1 MARELQRVGS
11 NRPVNV
17 VRNDTEGT
25 AAGPGRTGGAADTR
39 FRFSSNIAGPII
51 LIGDLLCLAIS
62 VPIALLAYWFFIN
75 SGIEPSVHVFG
86 LCATASTFILLRSS
100 RRSYRQSFVS
110 LLDHGDPIMD
120 ALASVLIASAL
131 VWQFGLIENLSR
143 GVTLFYALALVMT
156 LIVSRPLVH
165 ATLRG
170 LARRGSIQQ
179 RIAFYGAGPESV
191 DLIRR
196 TLEGL
201 DLPHV
206 RFLGIA
212 DDRFKDDWP
221 RDMDFVGGIDAL
233 LAKARAGEL
242 DQVLLCTPGL
252 TKERVAT
259 IVDQLSSVS
268 VDVAVIPPLAIE
280 LAPDYEVHLLGQIP
294 VLMLWQRPF
303 RDINSILKRTED
315 LVISGIAVIL
325 LSPVLLIAAL
335 AVRLSGPGPILFV
348 QPRLGFNNEEIQVF
362 KFRTM
367 HADKT
372 DVGGNATTT
381 RGDPRITGVG
391 RWLRRSSVDEL
402 PQLLNVIIGD
412 MSLVGPRP
420 HAIHMKVGD
429 RHYQDAVRGYASRH
443 RVKPGITG
451 LAQVNGLRGEIR
463 TIDRAEQRVKFDK
476 RYIESWSLGL
486 DLKIMALTVRAI
498 FWDSDAY

>member
-1 MARELQRVGS
+1 M
-11 NRPVNV
+11 NV
-17 VRNDTEGT
+17 VRNDTDVHT
-25 AAGPGRTGGAADTR
+25 AAAMKADGAR
-39 FRFSSNIAGPII
+39 GVVQSRHRFSSNIAGPII
-51 LIGDLLCLAIS
+51 LIGDLLCLLSS
-62 VPIALLAYWFFIN
+62 VPIALFAYWMVSHQN
-75 SGIEPSVHVFG
+75 LVASVHVFG
-86 LCATASTFILLRSS
+86 LFATASTFILLRSS

-110 LLDHGDPIMD
+110 LFDHGDPIMD

-131 VWQFGLIENLSR
+131 VWQFGLIENFSR
-143 GVTLFYALALVMT
+143 GVTLFYAAALVFT
-156 LIVSRPLVH
+156 LMVSRPLVR

-170 LARRGSIQQ
+170 LARRGSIEQ
-179 RIAFYGAGPESV
+179 RIAFYGAGPDSLA
-191 DLIRR
+191 LIRR

-206 RFLGIA
+206 RFLGVA
-212 DDRFKDDWP
+212 DDRVTGEWPKDLE
-221 RDMDFVGGIDAL
+221 FVGGIDAL
-233 LAKARAGEL
+233 VSRARAGEL
-242 DQVLLCTPGL
+242 DQVLMCTPGL

-268 VDVAVIPPLAIE
+268 VDVAIVPPIAIE
-280 LAPDYEVHLLGQIP
+280 LAPDYEVHLLGNIP

-303 RDINSILKRTED
+303 RDINGILKRTED
-315 LVISGIAVIL
+315 LIISLIAVIL
-325 LSPVLLIAAL
+325 LSPVFLIAAI

-348 QPRLGFNNEEIQVF
+348 QPRHGFNNEEINVF

-367 HADKT
+367 HADKV
-372 DVGGNATTT
+372 DVGGHATTT
-381 RGDPRITGVG
+381 RHDPRVTGVG
-391 RWLRRSSVDEL
+391 RWLRRSSIDEL
-402 PQLLNVIIGD
+402 PQLFNVIIGD

-476 RYIESWSLGL
+476 RYIETWSLGL
-486 DLKIMALTVRAI
+486 DLKILVLTARAI

>member
-1 MARELQRVGS
+1 MSRLLRSVGS
-11 NRPVNV
+11 ARSVNI
-17 VRNDTEGT
+17 VRNDTEVP
-25 AAGPGRTGGAADTR
+25 AAAPDRAGAANNR
-39 FRFSSNIAGPII
+39 VRFSSNIAGPII
-51 LIGDLLCLAIS
+51 LIGDLLCLMLS
-62 VPIALLAYWFFIN
+62 VPLALFGYWLL
-75 SGIEPSVHVFG
+75 SDQQIEPSVHIFG
-86 LCATASTFILLRSS
+86 LCATAATFILLRSS

-131 VWQFGLIENLSR
+131 VWQFGLIANLSR
-143 GVTLFYALALVMT
+143 GVTLFYAVALVMT
-156 LIVSRPLVH
+156 LMVSRPLVH

-212 DDRFKDDWP
+212 DDRHKDEWP
-221 RDMDFVGGIDAL
+221 RDIDFVGGIDAL
-233 LAKARAGEL
+233 VAKARAGEL

-252 TKERVAT
+252 TKERVAA

-280 LAPDYEVHLLGQIP
+280 LAPDYEVHLLGNIP

-303 RDINSILKRTED
+303 RDINGILKRAED
-315 LVISGIAVIL
+315 LLISLIAVVL
-325 LSPVLLIAAL
+325 LSPILLIAAI
-335 AVRLSGPGPILFV
+335 AVRMSGPGPILFV
-348 QPRLGFNNEEIQVF
+348 QPRLGFNNEEINVF

-367 HADKT
+367 HADKA
-372 DVGGNATTT
+372 DLGGHATTT
-381 RGDPRITGVG
+381 RHDPRITGVG

-402 PQLLNVIIGD
+402 PQLFNVVLGD

-420 HAIHMKVGD
+420 HAVYMKVGD

-463 TIDRAEQRVKFDK
+463 TIERAEQRVVFDK
-476 RYIESWSLGL
+476 RYIENWSLGL